1 MQKRFLTSLILF
13 LIFTTS
19 INAQKTGWGL
29 TGSLIYASNGKLID
43 EATNVLDKRGKGG
56 TGFNVGV
63 FGNLNLG
70 AVYIRPKLVYSQT
83 NSNYNIDN
91 STSSDFR
98 QKSFDLPV
106 LVGIKIIKP
115 ISFVVGPA
123 FKYIINS
130 GLENVKYKNI
140 EQEATVGLNIGLALI
155 LGRIGLDLIY
165 DRGFTKNEATFIDNN
180 TESSFKLDTTPNQ
193 LIVSL
198 SYKFGHKK

>member
-1 MQKRFLTSLILF
+1 MKKQIILVLLVFLATVFSV
-13 LIFTTS
+13 
-19 INAQKTGWGL
+19 NAQKTGWGL
-29 TGSLIYASNGKLID
+29 TGSLVYASNGKLID
-43 EATNVLDKRGKGG
+43 EAKNVLDKRGKGG

-83 NSNYNIDN
+83 NSNYNIDS

-98 QKSFDLPV
+98 QKSFDLPI

-140 EQEATVGLNIGLALI
+140 EQEATVGLNIGFALI
-155 LGRIGLDLIY
+155 IDRIGIDLIY
-165 DRGFTKNEATFIDNN
+165 DRGFSKNEASFINN
-180 TESSFKLDTTPNQ
+180 ETNNEYTLDTRPNQ
-193 LIVSL
+193 FIL
-198 SYKFGHKK
+198 SISYRLNK